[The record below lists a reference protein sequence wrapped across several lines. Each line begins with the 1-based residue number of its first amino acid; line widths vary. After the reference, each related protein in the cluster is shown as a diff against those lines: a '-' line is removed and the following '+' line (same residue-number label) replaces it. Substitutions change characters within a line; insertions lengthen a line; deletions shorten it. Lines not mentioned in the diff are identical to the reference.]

1 VIEQLTRDEILHL
14 RHSVLRPGLP
24 EDTARYPADAD
35 PDAFHL
41 AARDAD
47 GTVISCVSF
56 YPEALQDEPAWR
68 FRGMATAPGQRGRG
82 IGGELLEA
90 GVAEVVRRG
99 GRLVWCNGR
108 TTARA
113 FYERHGFTARGEE
126 FDSPPA
132 GPHYVMVRPLDPHPP
147 RS

>member
-1 VIEQLTRDEILHL
+1 VIELVHRDEVVPL

-41 AARDAD
+41 AARSDD
-47 GTVISCVSF
+47 GAVISCGSF
-56 YPEALQDEPAWR
+56 YPEALDGEPAWR
-68 FRGMATAPGQRGRG
+68 LRGMATDPGRRGQG
-82 IGGELLEA
+82 VGGELLEA
-90 GVAEVVRRG
+90 GVAEVVRRR

-132 GPHYVMVRPLDPHPP
+132 GPHYVMVRSL
-147 RS
+147 

>member
-24 EDTARYPADAD
+24 EDTARYPGDAD
-35 PDAFHL
+35 PQAFHL
-41 AARDAD
+41 AFRADD

-56 YPEALQDEPAWR
+56 YPEPLDGEPAWR
-68 FRGMATAPGQRGRG
+68 FRGMATAPGQRGQG
-82 IGGELLEA
+82 IGGKLLEA

-113 FYERHGFTARGEE
+113 FYERHGFSARGEE
-126 FDSPPA
+126 FDAPPA
-132 GPHYVMVRPLDPHPP
+132 GPHYLMIRPLSP